1 MPSTLAPATAAALD
15 ARLAL
20 EQSGRRLPSVVAGV
34 VRAGGLAWSGGAG
47 VVGPAAPG
55 ADTQY
60 RCGSVTKLF
69 VAVLVLRLRD
79 EGRLDLSDRVD
90 EHLPGTGVGHATL
103 AQLLS
108 HTAGLAAETAGPWWE
123 RSPGTS
129 FAELAAS
136 STVPLARPGRRFHYS
151 NVGFGL
157 LGELVARHRGA
168 PWHQALASEVLA
180 PLGMGR
186 TTTGP
191 VAPAADGFA
200 VHPHADVVH
209 PEPAHDAVAMGP
221 AGQLWSTVADL
232 GRWAAFWA
240 GDTGGVL
247 RPGTLAEMVEPQ
259 ALDDRPGQAWG
270 AAHGL
275 GVQVWN
281 DGGRRSRGH
290 GGSMPGF
297 LAALTVDDT
306 SGDGVVVLA
315 NATAGLSAGLPADLL
330 GVLHAR
336 EPAAPEP
343 WQPTAVASS
352 VLTLLGTW
360 YWGPRPLELRA
371 LPDGGLDLVPVGGGR
386 ASRFAAAGDDEAWTG
401 LDGYYAGEPL
411 RARRRADGTVSHLD
425 LASFVLTR
433 EPYDPAV
440 EVSGYAA
447 GPHWG

>member
-1 MPSTLAPATAAALD
+1 MTAALD
-15 ARLAL
+15 ARLAR
-20 EQSGRRLPSVVAGV
+20 EQAASRLPSVVAGV
-34 VRAGGLAWSGGAG
+34 VRDGALAWHGGAG
-47 VVGPAAPG
+47 LVGGATPG
-55 ADTQY
+55 PDTQY
-60 RCGSVTKLF
+60 RCGSITKTF
-69 VAVLVLRLRD
+69 VAVQVLRLRD
-79 EGRLDLSDRVD
+79 EGRVDLADRV
-90 EHLPGTGVGHATL
+90 EQHLPGTGVGHATL

-108 HTAGLAAETAGPWWE
+108 HTAGLPAETAGPWWE
-123 RSPGTS
+123 RSPGTTY
-129 FAELAAS
+129 AELAAS
-136 STVPLARPGRRFHYS
+136 STTPLCRPGRRFHYS

-157 LGELVARHRGA
+157 LGELVARHRGV
-168 PWHQALASEVLA
+168 PWHEALADEVLA

-191 VAPAADGFA
+191 VAPAADGVA
-200 VHPHADVVH
+200 VHPHADVRH
-209 PEPAHDAVAMGP
+209 PEPAHDAAAMGP

-247 RPGTLAEMVEPQ
+247 AADTLAEMVEPQ
-259 ALDDRPGQAWG
+259 ALDDRPGQPWG

-297 LAALTVDDT
+297 LAALTVDDA

-330 GVLHAR
+330 GVLHAH
-336 EPAAPEP
+336 EPPVPAPWTPAAVP
-343 WQPTAVASS
+343 AST
-352 VLTLLGTW
+352 LTLLGTW
-360 YWGPRPLELRA
+360 YWGPRPLVLSA
-371 LPDGGLDLVPVGGGR
+371 LPGGGLDLAPVGGGR
-386 ASRFAAAGDDEAWTG
+386 ASRFTPAGEEAWTG
-401 LDGYYAGEPL
+401 RDGYYAGEAL
-411 RARRRADGTVSHLD
+411 RVHRRADGTLSHLD

-440 EVSGYAA
+440 DVPGYAE
-447 GPHWG
+447 GPHWS